1 VSQPAPYHSYTFRD
15 YLDLEAAANVKH
27 EFFNG
32 EIYAMAGGTPE
43 HAALI
48 MAIGAALVTQL
59 RGGTCRVFSS
69 DLRVRVLATGL
80 ATYPDVTVVCGELR
94 TDPGSA
100 LIAVNPKILI
110 EVLSD
115 STASY
120 DRGEK
125 LEQYKQIESLHAVLL
140 FSQTSR
146 RVELHERTERG
157 FRTEVITDEQRVLLP
172 SIGAELSLA
181 SVYSD
186 AGL

>member
-1 VSQPAPYHSYTFRD
+1 MSQPAPFHSYTFRD
-15 YLDLEAAANVKH
+15 YLDLEAAANVRH

-43 HAALI
+43 HAALS
-48 MAIGAALVTQL
+48 MAIGAALVAQL
-59 RGGTCRVFSS
+59 RGGPCRVFSS

-94 TDPGSA
+94 TDPVSA

-157 FRTEVITDEQRVLLP
+157 FRTEVLTGDQRVPLP
-172 SIGAELSLA
+172 SIGAELVLA
-181 SVYSD
+181 AVYSD

>member
-1 VSQPAPYHSYTFRD
+1 
-15 YLDLEAAANVKH
+15 
-27 EFFNG
+27 
-32 EIYAMAGGTPE
+32 MARFTPWRG
-43 HAALI
+43 ALRSMPLT

-59 RGGTCRVFSS
+59 RGGSCRVFSS

-80 ATYPDVTVVCGELR
+80 ATYPDVTVVCGELS
-94 TDPGSA
+94 TDPESA
-100 LIAVNPKILI
+100 LIAVNPKILV

-125 LEQYKQIESLHAVLL
+125 LEQYKQIESLEAVLL

-157 FRTEVITDEQRVLLP
+157 FRTELFTGEQRVLLP
-172 SIGAELSLA
+172 SIGAELPLA
-181 SVYSD
+181 AVYSD
-186 AGL
+186 AGR

>member
-1 VSQPAPYHSYTFRD
+1 MSRPAPYHSYTFRD
-15 YLDLEAAANVKH
+15 YLDLEATANVKH

-32 EIYAMAGGTPE
+32 EIYAMAGGTPQ
-43 HAALI
+43 HAVLT
-48 MAIGAALVTQL
+48 MAIGAALISQL
-59 RGGTCRVFSS
+59 RGGPCRVFSS

-80 ATYPDVTVVCGELR
+80 VTYPDVTVVCGELL
-94 TDPGSA
+94 TDPASA

-125 LEQYKQIESLHAVLL
+125 LEQYKQIESLQVVLL

-146 RVELHERTERG
+146 RVELHERSERG
-157 FRTEVITDEQRVLLP
+157 FRTEVITGEQRVPLP
-172 SIGAELSLA
+172 CLGAELSLA
-181 SVYSD
+181 TVYSD